1 MKLVAAKCPSC
12 GANIKVDRSLKFTKC
27 EYCDTEI
34 VVEEAVENLLKVE
47 LKDSPTLDNYLKL
60 GERYFDNGEFEEAY
74 KAYSK
79 AEEIEPDNPIVVL
92 RRGLCRTL
100 VTDYNVLDINSS
112 ITAMKT
118 TYDLMKKM
126 KMSRSEINN
135 CINDTGTT
143 LYITKKYIVDVYNRN
158 QLNKE
163 QTKGYIERLEG
174 CLKGYAYLDSIT
186 EGDKEL
192 KNRILASMVEIIDI
206 ILGKSNDAKYHLSS
220 SYISELKDKRKEYV
234 DRLGTDY
241 KKVERKVTRE
251 KVVEIDKKTNI
262 IWDILCYI
270 AVFFF
275 GVLFLGYLFG
285 EDSFLS
291 AAVWLLAAVSFVPQI
306 KRILIKKFG
315 STMGVVV
322 IIVRII
328 LIICGIVVLENT
340 PSAFEN
346 TYKGNDGTVIVLK
359 EGKATITTEDK
370 EIIGTY
376 EYENKGD
383 DYYIH
388 VKGKNVDETLEYRYH
403 RDDDG
408 GSLCLYENKE
418 CSIIYLPQE

>member
-1 MKLVAAKCPSC
+1 MIVKLVAAKCPSC

-118 TYDLMKKM
+118 AYDLMKKM

-220 SYISELKDKRKEYV
+220 SYISELKEKRKEYV

-291 AAVWLLAAVSFVPQI
+291 AVVWLLAAVSFVPQI

-315 STMGVVV
+315 STMGVIV

-359 EGKATITTEDK
+359 EGKATVTTEDK

-383 DYYIH
+383 DYYTH

-403 RDDDG
+403 RDDD
-408 GSLCLYENKE
+408 
-418 CSIIYLPQE
+418 